1 MKRAPASG
9 KNNEDDELKEALAV
23 LISSTRS
30 RRRPLP
36 MTDIARWLG
45 IAVRKLGDYAAVGER
60 VGLSAKM
67 LRQFATVDSLAPAVK
82 KLFATRDLDSV
93 DAAAHLARLSGDDQ
107 VPVANALAAKTIQ
120 TADVR
125 GVVQLRQLEQS
136 AAIETLLRRVIDT
149 KTKQE
154 YVAEFVVRG
163 GRKHAELIK
172 AFEACIDPDHIVR
185 LEVQGALGRLVLT
198 EEGKRSLTKAA
209 TSLGTSLSD
218 VIPAILKKSVVR
230 S

>member
-1 MKRAPASG
+1 MTRAPASG
-9 KNNEDDELKEALAV
+9 KNNEDGELKEALAV

-30 RRRPLP
+30 KRRPLP

-45 IAVRKLGDYAAVGER
+45 IAVRKLGSYAAVGER

-67 LRQFATVDSLAPAVK
+67 LRQFATVDALTPAVK
-82 KLFATRDLDSV
+82 ELFATRDLDSV
-93 DAAAHLARLSGDDQ
+93 DAAAHLAMLSGNDQ
-107 VPVANALAAKTIQ
+107 VPVANALAAKTIR
-120 TADVR
+120 TSDVR
-125 GVVQLRQLEQS
+125 AVVQLRQLEQR
-136 AAIETLLRRVIDT
+136 AAIDTLLQRVINS

-163 GRKHAELIK
+163 GRKHADLIK
-172 AFEACIDPDHIVR
+172 AFEAYIDPDHIVR
-185 LEVQGALGRLVLT
+185 LEVHGALGRLVLT

-209 TSLGTSLSD
+209 ASLGTSLSE
-218 VIPAILKKSVVR
+218 VVPTILKKSVVR